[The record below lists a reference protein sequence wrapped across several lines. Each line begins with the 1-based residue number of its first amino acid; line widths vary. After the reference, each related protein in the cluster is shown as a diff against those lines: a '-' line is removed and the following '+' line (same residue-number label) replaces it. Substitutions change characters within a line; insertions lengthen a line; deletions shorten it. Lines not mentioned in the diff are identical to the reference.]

1 MRCRFESLPKMNSHV
16 DGQANGRMELVMDSR
31 TSLLGSIQRFI
42 SALSDAS
49 RAGFTDE
56 NNLKLLT
63 VVKATKTFLNP

>member
-1 MRCRFESLPKMNSHV
+1 MNSHV
-16 DGQANGRMELVMDSR
+16 DGRANGRMELVMDSR
-31 TSLLGSIQRFI
+31 TSLLGSIQLFI
-42 SALSDAS
+42 SAVSDAS